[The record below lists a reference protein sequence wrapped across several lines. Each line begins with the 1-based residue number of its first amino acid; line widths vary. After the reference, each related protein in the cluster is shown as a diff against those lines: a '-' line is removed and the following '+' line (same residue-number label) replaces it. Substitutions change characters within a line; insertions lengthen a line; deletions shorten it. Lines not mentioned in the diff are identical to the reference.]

1 MTSTEIDT
9 NDIISRVADNLRS
22 LGLILDMTAMSN
34 SNDDEDTPEYLP
46 YGTIVKA
53 LPDQTRFKP
62 KSMWVSLGN
71 GTYKHLTGKKGLV
84 TTHDRLNGYT
94 EVIFS

>member
-1 MTSTEIDT
+1 MTSNELTA
-9 NDIISRVADNLRS
+9 SVADNLRS
-22 LGLILDMTAMSN
+22 LALVLDLAAMSN
-34 SNDDEDTPEYLP
+34 ESYDDEPEYLP

-84 TTHDRLNGYT
+84 TTHDRLDGYT
-94 EVIFS
+94 EVIFQ

>member
-1 MTSTEIDT
+1 MTTNTAEVVAEQLRTLAFVLDLESVRQSIDE
-9 NDIISRVADNLRS
+9 DSF
-22 LGLILDMTAMSN
+22 
-34 SNDDEDTPEYLP
+34 DDEPEYLP

-53 LPDQTRFKP
+53 LPDQSRFKP

-71 GTYKHLTGKKGLV
+71 GTYRHLTGKKGLV
-84 TTHDRLNGYT
+84 TTHDRLDGYT